1 LNVGR
6 YTDVKGIHFCL
17 SRQSIFKVKYI
28 TTTSFL
34 LEQRVHST
42 SLQYIPE
49 PRASTTFSEDVIWLH
64 ETSQKAKQWGYKLG
78 EERTYAEAVTLTEPE
93 NQPAERISQHS
104 VVTRAMEHH
113 TLMNRFDSMKRN
125 MSEAGLEFGARVLL
139 IGPPGTDFE
148 AFSYHLCRE
157 VPLKMV
163 RFKMEEILNE
173 AKRDSELLRVG
184 FEFARRNSPAVMLV
198 ERVDA
203 IAPSNSD
210 QASFLL
216 DEVTRTSWDG
226 EEVLIVG
233 TTTRPGDIDAELLSA
248 FDRTYVIENATLE
261 DRVRILEQILKSRD
275 DIDPTVVAELTD
287 GWSFASMKRLAVAL
301 FMSETSDAGQIP
313 REQIEGI
320 IEKSGVVPLSNPRF
334 LDSIVRKTAG
344 TMQPPMDALSSEY
357 PDDFLDQLYLVAVGE
372 DYAGT
377 QRVIE
382 VLNDGMP
389 LSKDDREF
397 LARHPY
403 LLSGSPEDRLTRLL
417 RAKKSSD
424 RLQRIMGR

>member
-1 LNVGR
+1 LV
-6 YTDVKGIHFCL
+6 
-17 SRQSIFKVKYI
+17 
-28 TTTSFL
+28 
-34 LEQRVHST
+34 
-42 SLQYIPE
+42 
-49 PRASTTFSEDVIWLH
+49 
-64 ETSQKAKQWGYKLG
+64 
-78 EERTYAEAVTLTEPE
+78 EERTYTEAVTLTEPE
-93 NQPAERISQHS
+93 NQPVERISQYS
-104 VVTRAMEHH
+104 VITKAMEHH

-148 AFSYHLCRE
+148 AFSHHLCRE

-173 AKRDSELLRVG
+173 AKRGSELLRVG

-210 QASFLL
+210 QAAILL

-233 TTTRPGDIDAELLSA
+233 TTTRPSDIDVELLSA
-248 FDRTYVIENATLE
+248 FDRTYVIEGTSLE
-261 DRVRILEQILKSRD
+261 DRVRILEQILKGRE

-287 GWSFASMKRLAVAL
+287 GWSFASMKR
-301 FMSETSDAGQIP
+301 FMSENSDAGQIP
-313 REQIEGI
+313 REQIEKI

-334 LDSIVRKTAG
+334 LDSIVRRTGG

-357 PDDFLDQLYLVAVGE
+357 PDDFLDQLYLMAVGE

>member
-1 LNVGR
+1 M
-6 YTDVKGIHFCL
+6 
-17 SRQSIFKVKYI
+17 
-28 TTTSFL
+28 
-34 LEQRVHST
+34 
-42 SLQYIPE
+42 
-49 PRASTTFSEDVIWLH
+49 
-64 ETSQKAKQWGYKLG
+64 G

-93 NQPAERISQHS
+93 NQPVERVSQYS
-104 VVTRAMEHH
+104 VVTKAIEHQ
-113 TLMNRFDSMKRN
+113 TLINRFDSMKRN
-125 MSEAGLEFGARVLL
+125 MSDAGLEFGARVLL

-148 AFSYHLCRE
+148 AFSHHLCRE

-173 AKRDSELLRVG
+173 AKRGSQILRIG
-184 FEFARRNSPAVMLV
+184 FEFARRNSPALMLV
-198 ERVDA
+198 ERVHV

-210 QASFLL
+210 QAAILL
-216 DEVTRTSWDG
+216 DEVTRTSWDS
-226 EEVLIVG
+226 EEVLVVG
-233 TTTRPGDIDAELLSA
+233 TTTRPNDIDAELLSA
-248 FDRTYVIENATLE
+248 FDRTYIIEGTSLE
-261 DRVRILEQILKSRD
+261 DRVRILEQILKSRE

-301 FMSETSDAGQIP
+301 YMSESSEAGQIP
-313 REQIEGI
+313 REQIEEI
-320 IEKSGVVPLSNPRF
+320 IKKSDVVPLSNPRF
-334 LDSIVRKTAG
+334 LDSVVKRTTG
-344 TMQPPMDALSSEY
+344 TTQPPIDALSSEY
-357 PDDFLDQLYLVAVGE
+357 PDDFLDQLYLMAVGE

-389 LSKDDREF
+389 LSKEDREF

-403 LLSGSPEDRLTRLL
+403 LLTGSPEDRLTRLL